1 LSLFQGASSELDLQA
16 RFARATRHS
25 KRVRFLRRAIPVIV
39 LVSLLA
45 ILAISTIANPF
56 RMLLKLPLS
65 VGNLVVSGTKV
76 TMESPRLAGYTP
88 DQRAYELSAHAAVQ
102 DVTDPT
108 KVELQV
114 LHAKIEM
121 EDKSTVLMDAD
132 TGLYDTKSQ
141 LLKLD
146 KNIFLQTSAGY
157 EGRLQEALVDI
168 GKGSVQSDK
177 PVAIKLL
184 NGTLDAQ
191 RMLVTESG
199 AVVHFEGG
207 VSMILIP
214 DNSTSGATTP
224 SNTK

>member
-1 LSLFQGASSELDLQA
+1 MSLFQGTSSELALQA
-16 RFARATRHS
+16 RFARAARHS

-39 LVSLLA
+39 LLSLGS
-45 ILAISTIANPF
+45 ILLISIFNPF
-56 RMLLKLPLS
+56 RMLLKIPLS
-65 VGNLVVSGTKV
+65 IGNLVVSGTKV

-102 DVTDPT
+102 DITDPT

-146 KNIFLQTSAGY
+146 KNIFLQTSSGY

-191 RMLVTESG
+191 NMLVTESG
-199 AVVHFEGG
+199 AVVHFDGG
-207 VSMILIP
+207 VSMTLIP
-214 DNSTSGATTP
+214 DNSASGATTP
-224 SNTK
+224 SSTK